1 MPRRCSRRLPKW
13 IRKAS
18 RSKQAKGWKSASP
31 ACLALACLAGFWP
44 AMPAKAQGI
53 PLPTALPVS
62 EQTTASRQFTD
73 PEAGFELELLP
84 GWRTEYTVEND
95 GRRVLEII
103 YRDRSQS
110 LLRVRRESIPPGCDD
125 EPHRCLAEREAEDAL
140 QFRPDFQLKKRERF
154 STAIARGTLLTF
166 TFRRVGKPMTGRY
179 YYLQTDDQTVWVLRF
194 EGESRF
200 HDTLR
205 YLTDRLAYSFRPLP

>member
-1 MPRRCSRRLPKW
+1 MWCGRHIGL
-13 IRKAS
+13 
-18 RSKQAKGWKSASP
+18 GD
-31 ACLALACLAGFWP
+31 ACLFLVLLWP
-44 AMPAKAQGI
+44 VPPVSAQGI
-53 PLPTALPVS
+53 PLPAASPAS
-62 EQTTASRQFTD
+62 EQASNVRQFTD
-73 PEAGFELELLP
+73 PEAGFTLELLP
-84 GWRTEYTVEND
+84 GWRSEHTVEND

-110 LLRVRRESIPPGCDD
+110 LLRVRRESVPPDCADD
-125 EPHRCLAEREAEDAL
+125 EPHRCLAEREAKDSL

-179 YYLQTDDQTVWVLRF
+179 YYLQMDDQTVWVLRF
-194 EGESRF
+194 EGETRF

-205 YLTDRLAYSFRPLP
+205 YQTDRLAYSFRPLP

>member
-1 MPRRCSRRLPKW
+1 MRR
-13 IRKAS
+13 
-18 RSKQAKGWKSASP
+18 RSDIG
-31 ACLALACLAGFWP
+31 LACLVWVLVCGCVWDWP
-44 AMPAKAQGI
+44 TTPVSAQGI
-53 PLPTALPVS
+53 PLPTAPPAG
-62 EQTTASRQFTD
+62 EQPAATRRFAD

-84 GWRTEYTVEND
+84 GWRSENTVEND

-110 LLRVRRESIPPGCDD
+110 LLRVRREAVPPDCAD
-125 EPHRCLAEREAEDAL
+125 EPHRCLAEREATDSL

-194 EGESRF
+194 EGETRF

-205 YLTDRLAYSFRPLP
+205 YQTDRLAYSFRPMP

>member
-1 MPRRCSRRLPKW
+1 MACRTALWWLVLGGLP
-13 IRKAS
+13 AVVT
-18 RSKQAKGWKSASP
+18 
-31 ACLALACLAGFWP
+31 
-44 AMPAKAQGI
+44 AQGI
-53 PLPTALPVS
+53 PLPPSSATSERTAEVRKF
-62 EQTTASRQFTD
+62 AD

-84 GWRTEYTVEND
+84 GWRSENAIEND

-103 YRDRSQS
+103 YRDRSQA
-110 LLRVRRESIPPGCDD
+110 LLKVKRETIPADCAD
-125 EPHRCLAEREAEDAL
+125 EPARCLADREAETSL

-179 YYLQTDDQTVWVLRF
+179 YFLQTDDQTIWVLRF
-194 EGESRF
+194 EGETRF

-205 YLTDRLAYSFRPLP
+205 YQTDRLAYSFRPLP

>member
-1 MPRRCSRRLPKW
+1 MQCWREFGRCCLFLPLALIWLVMPVRAQGVSLPTLPPPDEQMATARRL
-13 IRKAS
+13 A
-18 RSKQAKGWKSASP
+18 
-31 ACLALACLAGFWP
+31 
-44 AMPAKAQGI
+44 
-53 PLPTALPVS
+53 
-62 EQTTASRQFTD
+62 D
-73 PEAGFELELLP
+73 PEAGFELELTP
-84 GWRTEYTVEND
+84 GWRFEHTVEND
-95 GRRVLEII
+95 GRRLLEII

-110 LLRVRRESIPPGCDD
+110 LLRVRREAVPSDCDD
-125 EPHRCLAEREAEDAL
+125 EPHRCLAAREVTDSL

-154 STAIARGTLLTF
+154 SSAIARGTLLTF

-205 YLTDRLAYSFRPLP
+205 YQTDRLVYSFHPLP